1 MTTQTRTTELEAV
14 NTILST
20 IGEAPLSTL
29 TGSLPVDGT
38 TAKNVLNEIN
48 REVQSAGWQFN
59 THYKVDF
66 TRDSDNKI
74 PVGTDVLRVELNTK
88 YNKSSYDI
96 TQRDSYLY
104 NLAKNT
110 NIFDQDFT
118 DNTLIYLLDFDKL
131 PEQARRY
138 ITIRS
143 ARVFH
148 DRTLGANTLHKFSQE
163 DEKQALSILVSSD
176 AHQSKKSTVVYQE
189 NWHKGILGI
198 VCNRLQEN
206 YYRPTIVLTKSGDNY
221 TGSARSVKGYN
232 IYNAINANLQ
242 SPQTEQPL
250 LQRAWF
256 FAALRARG
264 VEDRIH
270 GYLDE

>member
-74 PVGTDVLRVELNTK
+74 PIGTDVLRVELNNK
-88 YNKSSYDI
+88 YSKSSYDI

-110 NIFDQDFT
+110 NTFDQDFT
-118 DNTLIYLLDFDKL
+118 ENTIVYLLDFTNL
-131 PEQARRY
+131 PELARRY

-148 DRTLGANTLHKFSQE
+148 DRTLGANTIHKFSSE
-163 DEKQALSILVSSD
+163 DEARSLAVMKQAEMQTGDHTIFDSD
-176 AHQSKKSTVVYQE
+176 LQKY
-189 NWHKGILGI
+189 I
-198 VCNRLQEN
+198 VNR
-206 YYRPTIVLTKSGDNY
+206 
-221 TGSARSVKGYN
+221 
-232 IYNAINANLQ
+232 
-242 SPQTEQPL
+242 
-250 LQRAWF
+250 
-256 FAALRARG
+256 
-264 VEDRIH
+264 
-270 GYLDE
+270 